1 MSKPVIPE
9 GRTGTPN
16 VAGLRRTRLS
26 KAPDQDFVVQVATRD
41 ENALRLVPDVP
52 ADPSQQ
58 IQDVPQQ
65 APAPAPQQTPA
76 QALPQA
82 PEQAHQQT
90 LAPAAQQA
98 PAQAFQQPPA
108 APQETQ
114 PPAPAV
120 QQPVQAQAPAP
131 GAPAPQSNT
140 PAAAPAKPQTDEP
153 PRKKKENYLQ
163 DWDDAARVRRS
174 FNRTKH
180 ITGIEN
186 WSEFVSRALLEKAAQ
201 LEAQYN
207 EGQPFDGSTKA
218 PMGRPA
224 AAE

>member
-16 VAGLRRTRLS
+16 VAGLRRSRLS

-41 ENALRLVPDVP
+41 ENALRLVPSPP
-52 ADPSQQ
+52 AG
-58 IQDVPQQ
+58 
-65 APAPAPQQTPA
+65 PA
-76 QALPQA
+76 QEL
-82 PEQAHQQT
+82 QQ
-90 LAPAAQQA
+90 PPQQA
-98 PAQAFQQPPA
+98 PAQAPVSAPQKVPVQVPQQSVA
-108 APQETQ
+108 APQEAPQ
-114 PPAPAV
+114 PVPAAQQPGSLQSVPAAQQPQAEAQPAPA
-120 QQPVQAQAPAP
+120 APEP
-131 GAPAPQSNT
+131 R
-140 PAAAPAKPQTDEP
+140 AKPQAEEP

-163 DWDDAARVRRS
+163 DWDDAARVRRA

-186 WSEFVSRALLEKAAQ
+186 WSEFVSTALLEKAIQ
-201 LEAQYN
+201 LEAEYN

>member
-1 MSKPVIPE
+1 VIPE

-16 VAGLRRTRLS
+16 VAGLRRSRLS

-41 ENALRLVPDVP
+41 SNALRLFPSPP
-52 ADPSQQ
+52 AGPTQELQQ
-58 IQDVPQQ
+58 P
-65 APAPAPQQTPA
+65 P
-76 QALPQA
+76 
-82 PEQAHQQT
+82 
-90 LAPAAQQA
+90 QQA
-98 PAQAFQQPPA
+98 PAQAPVP
-108 APQETQ
+108 APQQ
-114 PPAPAV
+114 V
-120 QQPVQAQAPAP
+120 PVQAAVPVAQQDPVR
-131 GAPAPQSNT
+131 APQQ
-140 PAAAPAKPQTDEP
+140 PAAAPEEAPQPAPAAQQPGSLQGVPAAQQPQAEAQPAPAAPEPRAKPQAEEP

-163 DWDDAARVRRS
+163 DWDDAARVRRA

-186 WSEFVSRALLEKAAQ
+186 WSEFVSSALLEKAIQ

-224 AAE
+224 TAE